1 MNHSAPPSRPRGR
14 PRGFDRDAALEKALH
29 LFWSRGFEATSISDL
44 TSAMRITP
52 PALYSA
58 YGDKK
63 RLFLEAVDRYER
75 DAGCFAQKALTEE
88 PTAEDAIRSL
98 LHGAVNSFTKPGAP
112 KGCLV
117 VLGATNCAAESND
130 IYLALAERRANAEKA
145 VRARIHAGQIAGEL
159 ADGTNVDALAGM
171 VTATLYGLAVK
182 AKDGVSRAQLHRIV
196 SQMMQAW
203 PGRGNKSSR
212 IRR

>member
-1 MNHSAPPSRPRGR
+1 MNHSMTSTRPRGR
-14 PRGFDRDAALEKALH
+14 PRGFDRDEALDKALL

-63 RLFLEAVDRYER
+63 KLFLEAVERYER
-75 DAGCFAQKALTEE
+75 RVGCFAHKALTEE
-88 PTAEDAIRSL
+88 PTAEAAIGCL
-98 LHGAVNSFTKPGAP
+98 LHGAVDAFAKPRWP

-117 VLGATNCAAESND
+117 VLGATNCAVDSSD
-130 IYLALAERRANAEKA
+130 ISAALAERRKNAEMA
-145 VRARIHAGQIAGEL
+145 VRARISAGQTAAEL
-159 ADGTNVDALAGM
+159 ADDTDVDALTGT

-182 AKDGVSRAQLHRIV
+182 AKDGASRAQLHKIV
-196 SQMMQAW
+196 DQFMRAW
-203 PGRGNKSSR
+203 PSR
-212 IRR
+212 QISH

>member
-1 MNHSAPPSRPRGR
+1 MKPSATPSRPRGR
-14 PRGFDRDAALEKALH
+14 PRGFDRAAALEKALH
-29 LFWSRGFEATSISDL
+29 LFWSRGFQGTSISEL

-75 DAGCFAQKALTEE
+75 DAGCFAQKALSEE
-88 PTAEDAIRSL
+88 PTAKDAIRAL

-117 VLGATNCAAESND
+117 VLGATNCAAESSD
-130 IYLALAERRANAEKA
+130 IYLALAERRTNAEKA
-145 VRARIHAGQIAGEL
+145 VRARIQAGQAAGEI
-159 ADGTNVDALAGM
+159 ADGVDVGALAGM

-182 AKDGVSRAQLHRIV
+182 AKDGVPRPQLHKIV
-196 SQMMQAW
+196 SQVLQSW
-203 PGRGNKSSR
+203 PSR
-212 IRR
+212 KDGVES